1 MPVKKEA
8 VLAKTVDGKYLI
20 KITFPYNIADL
31 DVVRSLPLRHYH
43 SDGKFWTCPVSLEA
57 VQKLRDAG
65 FELHPKLLEYLEQTT
80 KTMDEVQAIEE
91 VPGLKGRLFHFQAKG
106 VGFIEAKSGRVL
118 IADEMGLGKT
128 IQALAW
134 LQLHSDKR
142 PAVVVCPASLKLNWK
157 RETERWLSDPKVQV
171 LSGTAAQPIND
182 PDIVVVNYDILED
195 WLETLLGIH
204 PQVLVID
211 ECHLIKNGKA
221 KRTKATI
228 ALGKAV
234 PHVIALSGTPVINR
248 PIEVYNAL
256 RLVNP
261 TLFPNFWDFAQKYCG
276 ARHNGFGWDFRGA
289 SNTEELHKILSSTVM
304 IRRLKSE
311 VLQDLPDKIRTY
323 LPFEISNLSEYQEA
337 EANFIEW
344 LRQERGE
351 ESVEKASRANMLVKI
366 EALKQ
371 LAVKG
376 KLSQALEW
384 VENFIETDGK
394 LVVFAVH
401 REVVDTLCGK
411 FKDVAVKVDGS
422 VSGEDRDKA
431 VQEFQNNDKI
441 RLFVGNIKAAGV
453 GLTLTAASSVAFLEL
468 PWTPGELDQA
478 EDRVHRIGQRESV
491 NIYYL
496 LANGTIEEKIASM
509 LDRKRRVVDAVIDGK
524 ETEQESL
531 LTELINAYKGN
542 EIQ

>member
-1 MPVKKEA
+1 MVVTSA
-8 VLAKTVDGKYLI
+8 NGKRNIRQEERRFLGDI
-20 KITFPYNIADL
+20 RVERVEIPKSRNRRKFTKSVVYNL
-31 DVVRSLPLRHYH
+31 E
-43 SDGKFWTCPVSLEA
+43 VSGHPSYFAE
-57 VQKLRDAG
+57 G
-65 FELHPKLLEYLEQTT
+65 FLVHNC
-80 KTMDEVQAIEE
+80 
-91 VPGLKGRLFHFQAKG
+91 HF
-106 VGFIEAKSGRVL
+106 
-118 IADEMGLGKT
+118 
-128 IQALAW
+128 
-134 LQLHSDKR
+134 
-142 PAVVVCPASLKLNWK
+142 
-157 RETERWLSDPKVQV
+157 
-171 LSGTAAQPIND
+171 
-182 PDIVVVNYDILED
+182 
-195 WLETLLGIH
+195 
-204 PQVLVID
+204 
-211 ECHLIKNGKA
+211 IKNTKA

-228 ALGKAV
+228 KLGKTIK
-234 PHVIALSGTPVINR
+234 HIIALSGTPVINR

-289 SNTEELHKILSSTVM
+289 SNTEELHKILSTTVM

-337 EANFIEW
+337 EANFTEW
-344 LRQERGE
+344 LLQERGE

-401 REVVDTLCGK
+401 REVVDTLYSK

>member
-1 MPVKKEA
+1 
-8 VLAKTVDGKYLI
+8 
-20 KITFPYNIADL
+20 
-31 DVVRSLPLRHYH
+31 
-43 SDGKFWTCPVSLEA
+43 
-57 VQKLRDAG
+57 
-65 FELHPKLLEYLEQTT
+65 
-80 KTMDEVQAIEE
+80 
-91 VPGLKGRLFHFQAKG
+91 
-106 VGFIEAKSGRVL
+106 
-118 IADEMGLGKT
+118 
-128 IQALAW
+128 
-134 LQLHSDKR
+134 
-142 PAVVVCPASLKLNWK
+142 
-157 RETERWLSDPKVQV
+157 VQV
-171 LSGTAAQPIND
+171 LSGTATQPIND
-182 PDIVVVNYDILED
+182 PNIVIINYDILED
-195 WLETLLGIH
+195 WLEVLLGIH

-289 SNTEELHKILSSTVM
+289 SNTEELHKILSTTVM

-311 VLQDLPDKIRTY
+311 VLQDLPDKIRTS

-337 EANFIEW
+337 EANFTEW
-344 LRQERGE
+344 LLQERGE

-376 KLSQALEW
+376 ELSQALEW

-401 REVVDTLCGK
+401 REVVDTLYSK